1 MNALIDAAFNR
12 SKVVQLVLVFLLA
25 VGSLSYMSIPKES
38 NPEIPIPIVFVSASV
53 DGISPQDSEDVL
65 VGPLETEFASLTGL
79 KSMTAT
85 ASEGRGAVQLDFE
98 PGFDA
103 DDALDKVREGA
114 DKVESELPSD
124 ATVTVTEINT
134 ALFPILTVILSGP
147 VPERTLNKLA
157 ENLQD
162 DIEALSGVLEVD
174 VGGKRTELME
184 VLIDPTVFETYN
196 ISFNELISS
205 ITNNNQLIAAG
216 AIESEAGRLV
226 LKVPGLIEDLEDVM
240 ELPILVRGQ
249 TVVTFA
255 DVATIRRTFEDPTG
269 FARIDGQPALALEIK
284 KRVGANIIETV
295 AEVRAVVDAMQGE
308 WPESV
313 QVRYTL
319 DESETVKS
327 MLSDLEAN
335 VIAAIILVMIVV
347 VYALGLRSSLLV
359 GLAIPGAFLTGVA
372 GLYFMG
378 FTMNIVVLFSLIL
391 VVGMLVDGA
400 IVTVEL
406 ADRYLH
412 EGQTPKEAYA
422 RAAKRMAW
430 PIIAST
436 ATTLCVF
443 FPLLFWSGVVG
454 EFMKF
459 LPITVIF
466 TLAASLFMALIFIPV
481 MGGVIGKRQA
491 QSAKSKA
498 QLYAAEHG
506 DPRQMTGFMGG
517 YVRVLEWSILR
528 PWTTLSFAM
537 MALVASFVAYG
548 SFGNGLTFFPD
559 VEPDYAQVEV
569 RAKDNFSV
577 HEQDAL
583 VRQVEARLA
592 NYDEIA
598 SVYARSGGAN
608 DGGDVIG
615 AIQLELADWDTRR
628 TVALIA
634 EDIRADMAQ
643 IPGIDVQVQTDS
655 GGPGGGK
662 PINLEVIG
670 NNQAEQEAAVSIIT
684 AQMNRMGG
692 FIDIVDTRPSPG
704 VEWQISVDRSEAARS
719 GANVALLGQAVQLL
733 TRGITVAD
741 YRPEDGDGE
750 VDIVVRFPAGDRTLA
765 ELEALRVPTDAGLV
779 PISNF
784 VSFNPAPR
792 SGVITRID
800 QERVITVSADVA
812 TGFLAND
819 QTIALQSAI
828 EILDLPASVHVAFGG
843 EAEEQAESM
852 TFLIGA
858 FLAAIGFMFVILL
871 TQFNSFWQAF
881 VVMSAIVF
889 SVAGVLLGLMV
900 TGRPFG
906 VVMGGIGVI
915 ALAGIVVNNN
925 IVLIDTFN
933 QLKADGQSSL
943 EAALR
948 TGAQRLRPVVLTSVT
963 TALGLMPMV
972 IGLNINF
979 FTREIVYGAPSTQWW
994 TELSSAIAGGLVV
1007 ATVLTLLVT
1016 PAMLMLGERRAK
1028 RFEAGPGLVPAE

>member
-1 MNALIDAAFNR
+1 MMGLIDAAFNR
-12 SKVVQLVLVFLLA
+12 SKVVGLLLVFLLTIGA
-25 VGSLSYMSIPKES
+25 ISYISIPKES
-38 NPEIPIPIVFVSASV
+38 NPEIPIPVVYVSTSV
-53 DGISPQDSEDVL
+53 DGISPEDSEDVL
-65 VGPLETEFASLTGL
+65 LGPMEAEFASITGL
-79 KSMTAT
+79 KEMTAT
-85 ASEGRGAVQLDFE
+85 ASEGRGSVQLEFE
-98 PGFDA
+98 PGFDS
-103 DDALDKVREGA
+103 DQALDKVREAA
-114 DKVESELPSD
+114 DRAEGELPSGAD
-124 ATVTVTEINT
+124 LTVTEINT

-147 VPERTLNKLA
+147 VPERTLNALA
-157 ENLQD
+157 EDLQD
-162 DIEALSGVLEVD
+162 DIESLGGVLEVD

-196 ISFNELISS
+196 ITFDELIAS

-216 AIESEAGRLV
+216 AIESEAGRVV
-226 LKVPGLIEDLEDVM
+226 LKVPGLIENLEDVM

-295 AEVRAVVDAMQGE
+295 EEVRAVIDQSQAD
-308 WPESV
+308 WPENV

-327 MLSDLEAN
+327 MLADLEAN

-412 EGQTPKEAYA
+412 EGRTPKEAYA
-422 RAAKRMAW
+422 AAAKRMAW

-466 TLAASLFMALIFIPV
+466 TLAASLFMALVFIPV
-481 MGGVIGKRQA
+481 VGGIIGKRQG
-491 QSAKSKA
+491 QSAKAKA
-498 QLYAAEHG
+498 QLYAAEKG
-506 DPRQMTGFMGG
+506 DPRKMTGFMGG

-528 PWTTLSFAM
+528 PWTTLSLAM

-548 SFGNGLTFFPD
+548 HFGNGLTFFPE

-577 HEQDAL
+577 YEQDAL

-592 NYDEIA
+592 GYDEIA
-598 SVYARSGGAN
+598 SVYARSGGSN
-608 DGGDVIG
+608 EGGDMIG
-615 AIQLELADWDTRR
+615 SIQLELEEWDTRR
-628 TVALIA
+628 PVTQIA
-634 EDIRADMAQ
+634 EDIRADMAE
-643 IPGIDVQVQTDS
+643 IPGIDVQVATDS

-670 NNQAEQEAAVSIIT
+670 KVQADQETAVNTIIT
-684 AQMNRMGG
+684 KMEQMGG
-692 FIDIVDTRPSPG
+692 FIDIVETAPNPG
-704 VEWQISVDRSEAARS
+704 VEWQITVDRSEAARS

-750 VDIVVRFPAGDRTLA
+750 VDIVVRFPAVDRTLA
-765 ELEALRVPTDAGLV
+765 ELESLRVPTSAGLV

-784 VSFNPAPR
+784 VAFTPAPQ

-800 QERVITVSADVA
+800 QARVITISADVSADV
-812 TGFLAND
+812 LAND

-828 EILDLPASVHVAFGG
+828 ETLDLPPSVSVAFGG
-843 EAEEQAESM
+843 EAEEQADAM
-852 TFLIGA
+852 TFLAGA
-858 FLAAIGFMFVILL
+858 FGSAIGLMFLILL

-881 VVMSAIVF
+881 VVMSAIIF
-889 SVAGVLLGLMV
+889 SIAGVLLGLMI

-933 QLKADGQSSL
+933 GLKQQGMSSL

-994 TELSSAIAGGLVV
+994 TELSSAIAGGLIF
-1007 ATVLTLLVT
+1007 ATILTLLVT
-1016 PAMLMLGERRAK
+1016 PAMLMLGEKRAK
-1028 RFEAGPGLVPAE
+1028 RFETGPGLVPAE